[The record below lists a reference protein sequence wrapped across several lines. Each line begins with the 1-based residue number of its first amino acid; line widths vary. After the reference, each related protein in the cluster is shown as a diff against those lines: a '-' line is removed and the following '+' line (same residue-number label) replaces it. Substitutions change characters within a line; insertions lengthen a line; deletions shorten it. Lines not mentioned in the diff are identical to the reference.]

1 MLVKSPSLQLIVG
14 LCAILTLMGA
24 AVLVSGCAS
33 AERVVVVYTSV
44 DQVYAEPILEEFETA
59 TGITVQAVYDVEATK
74 TTGLVNRLIAEKER
88 PLADVFWNGEFM
100 QTIVLKQEGVL
111 APYASPAAADIPAQ
125 YRDPEGYWAGTG
137 GRARILLVNTDRL
150 SPGEFPDSIADLAN
164 ETFPGDEIA
173 IAYPMFGTSATHAAA
188 LYAAWGQDEARSFYE
203 TLQARSVRVV
213 DGNSVVRDLVAAG
226 QVSVGL
232 TDTDDACRA
241 VEDGK
246 PVAIIVPDQE
256 EGGLGTLMIPTTVAL
271 IADGPHQE
279 EGKALVDYLLAEETE
294 QRLMDIGWIQ
304 VPTRLESGTA
314 PGMESG
320 LIRGME
326 VTPSDVYAQ
335 LQPAR
340 TDLAE
345 IFIR

>member
-1 MLVKSPSLQLIVG
+1 
-14 LCAILTLMGA
+14 
-24 AVLVSGCAS
+24 
-33 AERVVVVYTSV
+33 
-44 DQVYAEPILEEFETA
+44 
-59 TGITVQAVYDVEATK
+59 
-74 TTGLVNRLIAEKER
+74 VNRLIAEKNR

-100 QTIVLKQEGVL
+100 QTLLLKEEGVL
-111 APYASPAAADIPAQ
+111 TPYVSPAAADIPAQ
-125 YRDPEGYWAGTG
+125 YRDPGGYWAGTG

-150 SPGEFPDSIADLAN
+150 SPGGYPDSIGDLAD
-164 ETFPGDEIA
+164 ETFPADEIA

-188 LYAAWGQDEARSFYE
+188 LYAAWGQDDARSLYE
-203 TLQARSVRVV
+203 TMQARGVRVA
-213 DGNSVVRDLVAAG
+213 DGNSVVRDLVAGG

-256 EGGLGTLMIPTTVAL
+256 AGGLGALVIPTTVAL
-271 IADGPHQE
+271 IANGPHPE
-279 EGKALVDYLLAEETE
+279 EGKVLVDLLLAKETE
-294 QRLMDIGWIQ
+294 RRLMDIGWIQ
-304 VPTRLESGTA
+304 VSTRLESGAA

-320 LIRGME
+320 PIRGME
-326 VTPSDVYAQ
+326 VTPCDVYAQ

-340 TDLAE
+340 RDLTE